1 MDIKGSGS
9 SVEPSFLISTRIK
22 MRTTTLLSLLSAA
35 TVALGEQYTARK
47 LYQLDPGTWIENFA
61 QQGSSW
67 YTRITRLDSP
77 EVLEVDPAHQHG
89 GPRTIYT
96 FPNATNA
103 TGIAELS
110 TDHYA
115 VLTLNGPPDN
125 AAVSIWTLDATGEPF
140 ATPVIRNI
148 EGAQILNGLAKFS
161 PTVVFA
167 ADSPAGAI
175 YRINLDSGTANKV
188 ISRDGITPGVNGL
201 RYKAPYLYYTNSL
214 DGVFGRIQIDPTSGD
229 LVGGAEVVV
238 RGDIL
243 VGADDFALADWTDA
257 AFVAN
262 FQQNTLVRVNIG
274 NGTAEVIAHD
284 IPAPT
289 TATFGSGGL
298 YVGTSGTGSD
308 GGASFWSVVVP
319 DQRSVSVL

>member
-1 MDIKGSGS
+1 
-9 SVEPSFLISTRIK
+9 
-22 MRTTTLLSLLSAA
+22 MRATALLCLLNTA

-47 LYQLDPGTWIENFA
+47 LYQLAPGTWIENFA
-61 QQGSSW
+61 QRGSSW

-77 EVLEVDPAHQHG
+77 EVLEVDPTHQHG

-110 TDHYA
+110 TDNYA

-125 AAVSIWTLDATGEPF
+125 AAVSIWTLDAAGEPS
-140 ATPVIRNI
+140 ATPVIETI
-148 EGAQILNGLAKFS
+148 EGAQILNGLAAFS

-167 ADSPAGAI
+167 SDSPAGAI
-175 YRINLDSGTANKV
+175 YRIDLEAGTADKV
-188 ISRDGITPGVNGL
+188 ISGDGISPGVNGL

-214 DGVFGRIQIDPTSGD
+214 NGVFGRIKIDPTSGD
-229 LVGGAEVVV
+229 LVGGTDVVV

-262 FQQNTLVRVNIG
+262 FQQNTLVRVAIG
-274 NGTAEVIAHD
+274 NGTAEVVVQD

-319 DQRSVSVL
+319 DQRSV

>member
-1 MDIKGSGS
+1 
-9 SVEPSFLISTRIK
+9 
-22 MRTTTLLSLLSAA
+22 MRTTPILSLLSAA
-35 TVALGEQYTARK
+35 TAVLGEQYTTRK

-61 QQGSSW
+61 QKGSSW
-67 YTRITRLDSP
+67 YTRMTRLDSP
-77 EVLEVDPAHQHG
+77 EVLEVDPSHQHG

-110 TDHYA
+110 TDNYA

-125 AAVSIWTLDATGEPF
+125 AVVSIWSLNASGETS
-140 ATPVIRNI
+140 ATPVIENI
-148 EGAQILNGLAKFS
+148 EGAQILNGLAAFS
-161 PTVVFA
+161 PSIVFA
-167 ADSPAGAI
+167 TDSPAGAI
-175 YRINLDSGTANKV
+175 YRINLESGTAEKV
-188 ISRDGITPGVNGL
+188 LSGDGITPGINGL
-201 RYKAPYLYYTNSL
+201 RYKEPYLYYTNSL
-214 DGVFGRIQIDPTSGD
+214 NGVFGRIEIDPASGD
-229 LVGGAEVVV
+229 LVGGTEVVV

-243 VGADDFALADWTDA
+243 VGADDFALAGWTDA

-262 FQQNTLVRVNIG
+262 FQQNTLIRVHIV
-274 NGTAEVIAHD
+274 NGTAEVVVRD

-319 DQRSVSVL
+319 DERPA

>member
-1 MDIKGSGS
+1 
-9 SVEPSFLISTRIK
+9 
-22 MRTTTLLSLLSAA
+22 MRTTSLLSLLSAA
-35 TVALGEQYTARK
+35 TAVLGEQYTARK

-61 QQGSSW
+61 QKGSSW
-67 YTRITRLDSP
+67 YTRMTRLDSP
-77 EVLEVDPAHQHG
+77 EVLKVDPSHQHG

-96 FPNATNA
+96 FPNVTNA

-110 TDHYA
+110 TDNYA

-125 AAVSIWTLDATGEPF
+125 AVVSIWSLNASGETS
-140 ATPVIRNI
+140 AAPVIENI
-148 EGAQILNGLAKFS
+148 EGAQILNGLAAFS
-161 PTVVFA
+161 PSIVFA
-167 ADSPAGAI
+167 TDSPAGAI
-175 YRINLDSGTANKV
+175 YRIDLESGTADKV
-188 ISRDGITPGVNGL
+188 LSGDGITPGVNGL
-201 RYKAPYLYYTNSL
+201 RYKEPYLYYTNSL
-214 DGVFGRIQIDPTSGD
+214 NGVFGRIEIDPASGD
-229 LVGGAEVVV
+229 LVGGTEVVV

-243 VGADDFALADWTDA
+243 VGADDFALAGWTDA

-262 FQQNTLVRVNIG
+262 FQQNTLVRVYIE
-274 NGTAEVIAHD
+274 NGTAEVVVND

-319 DQRSVSVL
+319 DQRAA